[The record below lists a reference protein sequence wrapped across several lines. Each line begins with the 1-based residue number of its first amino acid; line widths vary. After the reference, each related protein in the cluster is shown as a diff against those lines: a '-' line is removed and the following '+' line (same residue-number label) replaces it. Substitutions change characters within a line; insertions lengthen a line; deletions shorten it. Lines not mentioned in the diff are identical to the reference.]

1 MPVKQSFFG
10 IMIFPPIV
18 ALKYVYLDLFDHFP
32 AIQVPV
38 LIKPSSILITDLKL
52 LSLKQKSKSS

>member
-1 MPVKQSFFG
+1 MFLGENWLHASKAEFFFG

-38 LIKPSSILITDLKL
+38 LIKPSSI
-52 LSLKQKSKSS
+52 

>member
-1 MPVKQSFFG
+1 MLWQEMVLGENWLHASKAEIFG

-18 ALKYVYLDLFDHFP
+18 ALKYIYLDLFDHFP

-38 LIKPSSILITDLKL
+38 LIKPSSI
-52 LSLKQKSKSS
+52 

>member
-1 MPVKQSFFG
+1 MLWQEMVLGENWLHASKAEIFG

-38 LIKPSSILITDLKL
+38 LIKPSSI
-52 LSLKQKSKSS
+52 